1 VDIDR
6 APAVPSF
13 DDKAS
18 HGENSNQAI
27 TIEEKKSEGGAV
39 IELENYAAA

>member
-18 HGENSNQAI
+18 LVENSNQAI
-27 TIEEKKSEGGAV
+27 TIEEKKSEGAV
-39 IELENYAAA
+39 IELEN